1 MTKSISPET
10 KSSTAFLYSKVNG
23 LNNREATRFAELFT
37 GNEDFELLCKSH
49 HGIMKLSAYRAFCKE
64 PNIDKN
70 HYFHVTFGNHEELS
84 AESTRPTEQKQSRSK
99 LVMAYEKQ
107 RKAYLKVKQLR
118 AIKPTEVDE
127 ILSHCTPYELNVPSG
142 MTYRTAVLQEVLR
155 NISTA
160 K

>member
-10 KSSTAFLYSKVNG
+10 KSSTAFLYAKVNG
-23 LNNREATRFAELFT
+23 LNNREATRFAELFLS
-37 GNEDFELLCKSH
+37 NEDFEGMCKSH
-49 HGIMKLSAYRAFCKE
+49 HGIMKLNAYRSFCKE

-70 HYFHVTFGNHEELS
+70 QYTIVMNNAVAEPELK
-84 AESTRPTEQKQSRSK
+84 PSRSR

-107 RKAYLKVKQLR
+107 RKAYLKVKELR
-118 AIKPTEVDE
+118 EIKSAEVDE
-127 ILSHCTPYELNVPSG
+127 IFSHCTPYELNVPSG

>member
-10 KSSTAFLYSKVNG
+10 KSSPQFLYAKMHN
-23 LNNREATRFAELFT
+23 LNNREATRFAELFINYT
-37 GNEDFELLCKSH
+37 DFESLCKSH
-49 HGIMKLSAYRAFCKE
+49 NANLKLASYKIFCRE

-70 HYFHVTFGNHEELS
+70 QYAIVMNNALAEPELN
-84 AESTRPTEQKQSRSK
+84 PSRSK

-107 RKAYLKVKQLR
+107 RKAYLKIKELR
-118 AIKPTEVDE
+118 AIKPIEVDE
-127 ILSHCTPYELNVPSG
+127 IMGNVFPTEFHVPSG

>member
-10 KSSTAFLYSKVNG
+10 KLSPMFLYAKMHN
-23 LNNREATRFAELFT
+23 LNNREATRFAELFINYT
-37 GNEDFELLCKSH
+37 DFESLCKSH
-49 HGIMKLSAYRAFCKE
+49 DSNLKLASYKIFCRE

-70 HYFHVTFGNHEELS
+70 RYGIDITGN
-84 AESTRPTEQKQSRSK
+84 TTVGDVQTQSRSK

-107 RKAYLKVKQLR
+107 RKAYLKIKELR
-118 AIKPTEVDE
+118 AIKPIEVDE
-127 ILSHCTPYELNVPSG
+127 IMGNVFPTEFHVPSG

>member
-10 KSSTAFLYSKVNG
+10 KSSPMFAYAKINN
-23 LNNREATRFAELFT
+23 LNNREATRFAELFVDT
-37 GNEDFELLCKSH
+37 LDFETLCKSPK
-49 HGIMKLSAYRAFCKE
+49 GQLKLSSYRAFCRE

-70 HYFHVTFGNHEELS
+70 QYYYVTTGV
-84 AESTRPTEQKQSRSK
+84 AEPEARPSRSQ

-107 RKAYLKVKQLR
+107 RKAYLKIKELR

-127 ILSHCTPYELNVPSG
+127 IMSNANPYELSIPAG
-142 MTYRTAVLQEVLR
+142 LTYRTAVLQEILR
-155 NISTA
+155 YISTT

>member
-10 KSSTAFLYSKVNG
+10 KSSTAFLYAKVNG
-23 LNNREATRFAELFT
+23 LNNREATRFAELFLS
-37 GNEDFELLCKSH
+37 NEDFEGMCKSH
-49 HGIMKLSAYRAFCKE
+49 HGIMKLNAYRSFCKE

-70 HYFHVTFGNHEELS
+70 QFYVPTTGVAEPELK
-84 AESTRPTEQKQSRSK
+84 PSRSR

-107 RKAYLKVKQLR
+107 RKAYLKVKELR
-118 AIKPTEVDE
+118 AIKSAEVDE
-127 ILSHCTPYELNVPSG
+127 IFSHCTPYELNVPSG